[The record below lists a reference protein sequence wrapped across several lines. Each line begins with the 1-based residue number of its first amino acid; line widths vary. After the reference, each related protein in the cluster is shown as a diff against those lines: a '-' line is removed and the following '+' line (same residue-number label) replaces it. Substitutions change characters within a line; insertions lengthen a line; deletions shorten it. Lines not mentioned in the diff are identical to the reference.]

1 MAAWWVVAVLLAAA
15 CARANVSGGTASA
28 PAPVPRTAESRPT
41 VASPSATSRPAAA
54 ADPRTF
60 EALLGDHFF
69 DPQVIAVKVGATV
82 VWRNSSG
89 VHNVTARDDSFR
101 SPTLGDAYSHTFTR
115 PGRYPFFCTFHPAEM
130 RGEVVVEPD

>member
-1 MAAWWVVAVLLAAA
+1 MAAWWVVAVLLAGA
-15 CARANVSGGTASA
+15 CAPANVSGGTESA
-28 PAPVPRTAESRPT
+28 PAPVPRPAESRPT

-69 DPQVIAVKVGATV
+69 DPQVIVVKVGTTV
-82 VWRNSSG
+82 IWRNSSG
-89 VHNVTARDDSFR
+89 SHNVTARDDSFR
-101 SPTLGDAYSHTFTR
+101 SPTLGAAYSNTFTR